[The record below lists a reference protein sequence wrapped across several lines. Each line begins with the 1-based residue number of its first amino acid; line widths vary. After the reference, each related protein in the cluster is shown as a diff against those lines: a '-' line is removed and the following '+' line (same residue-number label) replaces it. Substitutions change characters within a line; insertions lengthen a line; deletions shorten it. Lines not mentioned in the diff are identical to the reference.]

1 MEDQKKR
8 ILKASFGF
16 LLVVTFLVVSEELFE
31 SYLKSLFSGNKIV
44 TLIVV
49 VPLALYF
56 FKKIEYYIDKNA
68 SESSNSKELFKG
80 LKDYGQKNSITVNA
94 IPVKQIL

>member
-1 MEDQKKR
+1 MGFLLLRKLLDFDMEDQKKR

-16 LLVVTFLVVSEELFE
+16 LLVVTFLVVSGELFE

-49 VPLALYF
+49 VPFALYF
-56 FKKIEYYIDKNA
+56 FKKIEQGHTKLY
-68 SESSNSKELFKG
+68 L
-80 LKDYGQKNSITVNA
+80 
-94 IPVKQIL
+94 

>member
-31 SYLKSLFSGNKIV
+31 SWWAS
-44 TLIVV
+44 
-49 VPLALYF
+49 
-56 FKKIEYYIDKNA
+56 NA
-68 SESSNSKELFKG
+68 SDGHWNDDVKRRIWSSIWSEFG
-80 LKDYGQKNSITVNA
+80 ARTAQA
-94 IPVKQIL
+94 

>member
-1 MEDQKKR
+1 MEDQKR

-31 SYLKSLFSGNKIV
+31 SYLKSLFSGNKII
-44 TLIVV
+44 TLIVL

-56 FKKIEYYIDKNA
+56 F
-68 SESSNSKELFKG
+68 
-80 LKDYGQKNSITVNA
+80 QKN
-94 IPVKQIL
+94 